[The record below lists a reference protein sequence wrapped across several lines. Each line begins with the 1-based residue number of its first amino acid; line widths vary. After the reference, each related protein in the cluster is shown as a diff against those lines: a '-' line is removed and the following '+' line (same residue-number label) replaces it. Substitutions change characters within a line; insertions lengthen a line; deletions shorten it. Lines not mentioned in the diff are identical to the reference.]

1 MIPNLLGLYKN
12 SNLISI
18 GIISEDGKEFYGE
31 IEDIKNEWTDNWIE
45 ENVLVNTVAYGG
57 VDVLDI
63 VNSESDYYIGSK
75 EEVAEY
81 LREWLSQFDKVEL
94 VSDVCHYDMVLFID
108 LFGTA
113 FDLPDNIC
121 PACYDINQDIA
132 RVYNLSEQE
141 AFDYN
146 REEILKENN
155 IDTEGAKHNA
165 MYDARVIKT
174 IYELL
179 NN

>member
-1 MIPNLLGLYKN
+1 MIPSSLGLYKN

-18 GIISEDGKEFYGE
+18 GLISADGKEFYGE
-31 IEDIKNEWTDNWIE
+31 INDIKNEWTDDWIE
-45 ENVLVNTVAYGG
+45 KNVLANTVAYGG

-63 VNSESDYYIGSK
+63 VNSESDYYVGSK
-75 EEVAEY
+75 EEIAED
-81 LREWLSQFDKVEL
+81 LRVWLSQFDKVEL

-113 FDLPDNIC
+113 FDLPDNVC
-121 PACYDINQDIA
+121 PACYDINSDIA
-132 RVYNLSEQE
+132 RAYILSMQE

-146 REEILKENN
+146 REDILKKYN

-174 IYELL
+174 IYEILK
-179 NN
+179 